1 MEPRYFLPLFPIL
14 TLFSVY
20 TVKEITRKF
29 NKTKLITIVFV
40 IVVLLCSLVYLDYTK
55 IDYEHELDSYHV
67 GLEVSKRTSVIN
79 DYHPET
85 KYIHNK
91 IDVASHL
98 ENFHILSSEIEN
110 KVTIIRTNDRAACAK
125 DMALETG
132 CRQYDY
138 NSLNEYIKHS
148 KNERLTH
155 IVADGDEIRPQFIK
169 DVFHNEEKFPYLTKI
184 YDSAEHGYDY
194 HLKIFRINY
203 EKFES
208 IEFN

>member
-1 MEPRYFLPLFPIL
+1 M
-14 TLFSVY
+14 
-20 TVKEITRKF
+20 
-29 NKTKLITIVFV
+29 FV

-98 ENFHILSSEIEN
+98 ENSHILSSEIEN
-110 KVTIIRTNDRAACAK
+110 KVTIIRTFDRAACAK

-132 CRQYDY
+132 CGQYAY
-138 NSLNEYIKHS
+138 NSLNEYIEHS

-184 YDSAEHGYDY
+184 YDSSEQGYDY
-194 HLKIFRINY
+194 HIKIFRINY
-203 EKFES
+203 EKFDS
-208 IEFN
+208 MK